1 MMWNLPI
8 SYKKNHHENLYQ
20 YEASNLGSLEFYVS
34 HLMSLA
40 ATRQA
45 AKIPSVIVLGYV

>member
-1 MMWNLPI
+1 MM
-8 SYKKNHHENLYQ
+8 KNHHENSYQ
-20 YEASNLGSLEFYVS
+20 YEASNLGSLEFCVS

-45 AKIPSVIVLGYV
+45 TKILSVIVLGYV